1 MIFKDEPRSLTVT
14 QLPPLNADLL
24 EVNLV
29 RVVAQRL
36 VKKNWN
42 EMKEQQCSQLTTKY
56 VDMFSHFGTVYDSDR
71 TRATQNALLYSIP
84 HFHSITR

>member
-36 VKKNWN
+36 VKKKL
-42 EMKEQQCSQLTTKY
+42 E
-56 VDMFSHFGTVYDSDR
+56 
-71 TRATQNALLYSIP
+71 
-84 HFHSITR
+84 